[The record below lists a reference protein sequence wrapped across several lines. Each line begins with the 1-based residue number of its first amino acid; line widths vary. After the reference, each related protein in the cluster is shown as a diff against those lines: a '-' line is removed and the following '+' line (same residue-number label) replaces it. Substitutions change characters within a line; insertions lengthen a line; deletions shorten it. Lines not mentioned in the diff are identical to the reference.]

1 MSKPEPT
8 ASDIAR
14 LRQASDW
21 VQCLHES
28 DDPALTEQWLQ
39 WCRSDQRNLAA
50 FEQMQHLW
58 DAFPVSAPRPN
69 NKFMAWAASIALA
82 VGLAGWLALH
92 YPHVQVLDTPVGK
105 QRHITLAD
113 GSGIDLAPDSRV
125 SARFTLAGREVLLE
139 RGQAFFAVAHNTLR
153 PFVVN
158 AGGLTVKAVGT
169 TFDVRTG
176 PSTTVVT
183 VGEGSVNV
191 TPGNDKTFRVGVGQ
205 RVEYLKPPHRTQI
218 ATVNPNIAGSWRS
231 GTLQFLGEPL
241 EDVVG
246 AVNRYNT
253 AQIEVAP
260 ALRQTRF
267 TGTLSPRDMR
277 DWLRAL
283 EQIYAVEVVD
293 QGTQGILI
301 QSRGYDVHRR

>member
-1 MSKPEPT
+1 MSKSEPT

-14 LRQASDW
+14 LQQASDW
-21 VQCLHES
+21 VQRLNES
-28 DDPALTEQWLQ
+28 GEPALTEEWLQ
-39 WCRSDQRNLAA
+39 WCRCDQRNLAA
-50 FEQMQHLW
+50 FEQMQRLW
-58 DAFPVSAPRPN
+58 EAFPVSAPRRN
-69 NKFMAWAASIALA
+69 NKVLAWAASIALA

-92 YPHVQVLDTPVGK
+92 YPDVQVLDTPVGK
-105 QRHITLAD
+105 QRHVTLAD
-113 GSGIDLAPDSRV
+113 GSGLDLAPDSRV
-125 SARFTLAGREVLLE
+125 SARFTLGRREVLLE
-139 RGQAFFAVAHNTLR
+139 RGQAYFAVAHNMLR

-176 PSTTVVT
+176 PSSTVVT

-191 TPGNDKTFRVGVGQ
+191 TPGTDKTFRVGVGQ
-205 RVEYLKPPHRTQI
+205 RVEYLQPPRRTQI
-218 ATVNPNIAGSWRS
+218 ATVNPDTAGAWRS

-246 AVNRYNT
+246 VVNRYNT
-253 AQIEVAP
+253 ARIEVAP
-260 ALRQTRF
+260 GLRQTRF
-267 TGTLSPRDMR
+267 TGTLAPNDMR

-283 EQIYAVEVVD
+283 EQIYAVEVVN

-301 QSRGYDVHRR
+301 RSRSYDAHRQ